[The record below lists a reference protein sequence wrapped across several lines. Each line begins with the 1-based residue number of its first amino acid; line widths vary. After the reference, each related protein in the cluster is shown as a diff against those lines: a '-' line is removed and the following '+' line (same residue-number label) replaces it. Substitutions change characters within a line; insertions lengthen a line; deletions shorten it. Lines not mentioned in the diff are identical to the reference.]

1 MMKKFFLFVTAVL
14 TIVGCGDSSNGE
26 KVAPERY
33 GWDGPDLYGNVK
45 SVTVTSY
52 NLSSK
57 FGEEIIGDEVQNDV
71 YNFDSS
77 HGNVISKNSVDKSD
91 STLVYEDYTYTFDA
105 EGHCIERQ
113 YDRNGKRSARYKYV
127 YDSDGNLS
135 EESTI
140 DANGAFQYKGIY
152 KYDSDGNRIEK
163 NVPVLWGYAANN
175 KTTYTYDS
183 KGNCIE
189 ENETRYWSDGSVG
202 KEKRT
207 RVYDSDGNCIEENET
222 IYSSDGS
229 VEKEKIIRVYDSDGN
244 CIEMNNYNMDG
255 EVIRKGI
262 YEYDTDG
269 KRIEIIFYDRPD
281 VARISTMTYDS
292 NGNCIEEKRCLRYI
306 GILYPYYLTKY
317 EIEYFE

>member
-14 TIVGCGDSSNGE
+14 TIVGCGDSSNSE

-175 KTTYTYDS
+175 QTTYTYDS
-183 KGNCIE
+183 NGNCIE
-189 ENETRYWSDGSVG
+189 ENETRYW
-202 KEKRT
+202 
-207 RVYDSDGNCIEENET
+207 
-222 IYSSDGS
+222 SDGS

-269 KRIEIIFYDRPD
+269 KRIEIIYYDRPD

-317 EIEYFE
+317 EIEYFD

>member
-1 MMKKFFLFVTAVL
+1 MKKLMSFAVIALLCTA
-14 TIVGCGDSSNGE
+14 CNNNSSE
-26 KVAPERY
+26 VKQEEAPERN

-57 FGEEIIGDEVQNDV
+57 FGEEIIGDEVQKDV

-77 HGNVISKNSVDKSD
+77 HGNVISKNSVDKSA

-105 EGHCIERQ
+105 EGHCIERL
-113 YDRNGKRSARYKYV
+113 YNLNGKRSARYKYV

-140 DANGAFQYKGIY
+140 DANGAFQYKCIY

-163 NVPVLWGYAANN
+163 NVPVLWGDAANN

-183 KGNCIE
+183 NGNCIEESSYDSGNIDEKVTYAYDPNGNCIE
-189 ENETRYWSDGSVG
+189 ENETRYW
-202 KEKRT
+202 
-207 RVYDSDGNCIEENET
+207 Y
-222 IYSSDGS
+222 DGS

-262 YEYDTDG
+262 YKYDTDG
-269 KRIEIIFYDRPD
+269 KLIEIIFYDRPD

-292 NGNCIEEKRCLRYI
+292 NGNCIERKECLRFI